1 MSFVDLD
8 HGSLTPGHRT
18 NRLADNRRE
27 TFASNFAIEGFSGSN
42 SITGARIF
50 GFERKHDVV
59 VIVEPD
65 FVALVGTLC
74 DDGACSESER
84 GGESERQTEQTTFV
98 REKVVRAKAPR
109 DQLNL
114 ELKGGV
120 RGDFGRRA
128 SLPVRELRSA
138 GEHAELALAHARNAL
153 IPS

>member
-8 HGSLTPGHRT
+8 HGSLTPGHRA

-42 SITGARIF
+42 DITGTRIF
-50 GFERKHDVV
+50 GFERKHDIV

-65 FVALVGTLC
+65 FVSLVGTLC
-74 DDGACSESER
+74 DDGACCESER
-84 GGESERQTEQTTFV
+84 GGESEKRTEQTFV

-128 SLPVRELRSA
+128 SLPVRECRGA
-138 GEHAELALAHARNAL
+138 GEHAELALAHARDAL